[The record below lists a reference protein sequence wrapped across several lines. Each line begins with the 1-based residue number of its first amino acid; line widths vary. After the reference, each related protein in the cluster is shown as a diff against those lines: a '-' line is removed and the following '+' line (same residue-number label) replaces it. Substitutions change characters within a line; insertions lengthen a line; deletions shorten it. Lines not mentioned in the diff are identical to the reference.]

1 MKFKLVILFKCTFF
15 GYNEGKKLHRRVL
28 ELPVCFMSA
37 QFLNKLFTSERVA
50 GSLALRHCL
59 MDPTISCSVP
69 HEWQRILFACS
80 WKGRRTYGLSE
91 ELRANPGLQLGNA
104 YSFRS
109 LIGLRFHVPGCSWTW
124 AAPRASFGS
133 RSEEGRWFQKLW
145 AWKTASAALWA
156 TGLVKTS
163 PRVGPLSGM
172 AAMVTSTDIMVPGR
186 DSEKHTRRNEDE
198 RSCDV
203 EKD

>member
-50 GSLALRHCL
+50 GSLAVRHCL

-109 LIGLRFHVPGCSWTW
+109 LIGLRFHVPGCNWTW
-124 AAPRASFGS
+124 VAPRASFGS
-133 RSEEGRWFQKLW
+133 GSEEGRWFQKLRRYER
-145 AWKTASAALWA
+145 
-156 TGLVKTS
+156 LV
-163 PRVGPLSGM
+163 LSRHLL
-172 AAMVTSTDIMVPGR
+172 V
-186 DSEKHTRRNEDE
+186 
-198 RSCDV
+198 
-203 EKD
+203 